1 MSKASDSGKAFLDQV
16 LAKLPES
23 LRDGVKTAFAAP
35 EAADAL
41 TAVGDGVLARADY
54 SRAMDEIKA
63 KETTLTSDYDNLNA
77 WYAENK
83 DRLGKV
89 ESLEQQIAKLQGQAP
104 NPPPPSPTPSPG
116 PAGLTREDIDKI
128 LLERDK
134 GYARVLGLT
143 TQVAARH
150 LRVFGEEP
158 DMQGVIDIATKKGVS
173 LEDAYREKYS
183 EQLAEKAK
191 AAEHDRVEKLVAERL
206 ADERKKQADQ
216 PFPLRNASPSVLDVL
231 EQKDR
236 PAHDVDSAVAEYERL
251 QAARG

>member
-1 MSKASDSGKAFLDQV
+1 MAKAIDSGKAFLDQI

-23 LRDGVKTAFAAP
+23 LRDQAKTALTAP

-41 TAVGDGVLARADY
+41 TLLGDGVLARSDY
-54 SRAMDEIKA
+54 SRQMDEIKA
-63 KETTLTSDYDNLNA
+63 KEATLTSDYDNLNA

-83 DRLGKV
+83 ERLGKV
-89 ESLEQQIAKLQGQAP
+89 ETLEQQIARLQG
-104 NPPPPSPTPSPG
+104 NPPIPTPTPTPT
-116 PAGLTREDIDKI
+116 PAPTGLSREDVDKI

-150 LRVFGEEP
+150 LRMFGEEP
-158 DMQGVIDIATKKGVS
+158 DMPAVIDLATKKAIP
-173 LEDAYREKYS
+173 LEDAYREKYG

-191 AAEHDRVEKLVAERL
+191 AAEDERINKLVTERL
-206 ADERKKQADQ
+206 AEERKKQTDQ

-231 EQKDR
+231 EQPNAPK
-236 PAHDVDSAVAEYERL
+236 HDLDSALAEYERL

>member
-54 SRAMDEIKA
+54 SRAMDDIKA

-77 WYAENK
+77 WYTENK

-89 ESLEQQIAKLQGQAP
+89 ESLEQQIAKLQGQ
-104 NPPPPSPTPSPG
+104 PPPKPVDPVV
-116 PAGLTREDIDKI
+116 PAGLTREDVDKI

-158 DMQGVIDIATKKGVS
+158 DMQGVIEIATKKGLS

-183 EQLAEKAK
+183 DQLAEKAK
-191 AAEHDRVEKLVAERL
+191 AAEHDRVEKLVTERL
-206 ADERKKQADQ
+206 AEERKKQAEH